1 MTSFA
6 AMDFETADFKQDSAC
21 SVGVVVVRG
30 GQVAERFHSL
40 IRPPRKRFVPM
51 FVELHGITWDMVRS
65 APPFAGVWPELAPL
79 LLGVDFVAA
88 HNAPFDLSV
97 LRACCLAAG
106 IAPPGLTAHCT
117 LKIGRRLWGQPKN
130 RLPDLCQHLGIAFT
144 QHHDA
149 LADAEACAR
158 IVLCALEAGWR
169 PGS

>member
-65 APPFAGVWPELAPL
+65 APPLCRGLAGACA
-79 LLGVDFVAA
+79 VAA
-88 HNAPFDLSV
+88 RRGFRC
-97 LRACCLAAG
+97 RAQ
-106 IAPPGLTAHCT
+106 
-117 LKIGRRLWGQPKN
+117 R
-130 RLPDLCQHLGIAFT
+130 
-144 QHHDA
+144 A
-149 LADAEACAR
+149 L
-158 IVLCALEAGWR
+158 
-169 PGS
+169 